1 MQSLLAIALS
11 GCATTSTSNLIE
23 RAQRETQNAAVKS
36 AGRPVLPER
45 QSPPFRSAKGTKS
58 EPIDRIASSTQE
70 GGAIQLVAAEE
81 DPDTRRRPPRGDE
94 HSTLSERLKIPE
106 TLPGADA
113 PPLVLPPED
122 QDHPELRT
130 QAIEDLFPTMLQLEA
145 GIRTEGAPDM
155 QRYSLADLE
164 QIALNN
170 NPKIAQAAADV
181 EAAVGAAIQAG
192 AYPNPMVG
200 YEADTVGSGGTRN
213 YQGMFFTQDIIT
225 AGKLELSR
233 AIANVDLMNRQL
245 ALRRARAEL
254 LQRVR
259 AMYFAVLVARENLK
273 YSQGLV
279 KFTDEVFRIQVEQTK
294 GGQTA
299 AYEPMQLR
307 ALAVQSRNAFR
318 WAVNN
323 YNASW
328 KQLAAALGDPN
339 LPSAIL
345 EGDGSRVGSPVDYE
359 SALAYMLSNHTEILT
374 ARNLEFQARLNV
386 RLAEV
391 TPIPDVRVYSAI
403 QHDFTTPPVGRTTY
417 NLQLGVPV
425 PIFNQNRGGIQ
436 KARGVLV
443 RAAEELNR
451 ARVDLS
457 AQLAATFARY
467 ENNRIAMEYYHDH
480 ILPDL
485 ARVYR
490 GVYERH
496 QQAADQQ
503 GAQPVGFGDII
514 VAQQQLMTAIA
525 NYVTA
530 MNEQWTAYADLA
542 GLLQLEDLSRLP
554 LAEPAA
560 SGEPAAVPPV
570 EPGAELPPPAE
581 LPAVPDDGN
590 SKP

>member
-1 MQSLLAIALS
+1 MPAS
-11 GCATTSTSNLIE
+11 
-23 RAQRETQNAAVKS
+23 
-36 AGRPVLPER
+36 RPVLEER
-45 QSPPFRSAKGTKS
+45 NPPSFQRAK
-58 EPIDRIASSTQE
+58 EPKLKPVDQIPTSRQND
-70 GGAIQLVAAEE
+70 GAIQLIAAEE
-81 DPDTRRRPPRGDE
+81 EPGGDRHMPRREKR
-94 HSTLSERLKIPE
+94 STLSDRLRIPE
-106 TLPGADA
+106 TLPGSEA

-130 QAIEDLFPTMLQLEA
+130 QAIEDLFPVMMKLEA

-181 EAAVGAAIQAG
+181 EAAVGAAVQAG

-200 YEADTVGSGGTRN
+200 YEADTVGSAGTRN
-213 YQGMFFTQDIIT
+213 YQGVFFTQDIIT
-225 AGKLELSR
+225 AGKLELAR
-233 AIANVDLMNRQL
+233 AVANVTLMNKQL

-259 AMYFAVLVARENLK
+259 AIYFAVLVARENLQ
-273 YSQGLV
+273 YSHGLV

-318 WAVNN
+318 QAVNN
-323 YNASW
+323 YNAAW
-328 KQLAAALGDPN
+328 KQLAASLGDPN

-345 EGDGSRVGSPVDYE
+345 EGDGAQVGAPVDYE
-359 SALAYMLSNHTEILT
+359 AALAYMLSNHTEILG

-391 TPIPDVRVYSAI
+391 TPIPDVRVYSTF
-403 QHDFTTPPVGRTTY
+403 QHDFTTPPTGRTTY

-436 KARGVLV
+436 RARGELV

-467 ENNRIAMEYYHDH
+467 ENNRIAMEYYRDH

-496 QQAADQQ
+496 QQGADQQ

-514 VAQQQLMTAIA
+514 VAQQQLMTAIS
-525 NYVTA
+525 NYVAA

-560 SGEPAAVPPV
+560 TSEPVAVPPADQAL
-570 EPGAELPPPAE
+570 EPPAEPAPPAE
-581 LPAVPDDGN
+581 LPPVPDNQNDN
-590 SKP
+590 P